1 MASSTQLNEMSIVG
15 QEILNGDVDTIPANS
30 NIPSPVSMAQE
41 TGMNGLHHQKMAFLK
56 DQIKQYKQVGCNST
70 TIKKFAISCF
80 CKSIESCSNLPH
92 LNRC

>member
-41 TGMNGLHHQKMAFLK
+41 TGMNVLPSSENGFSQRSN
-56 DQIKQYKQVGCNST
+56 Q
-70 TIKKFAISCF
+70 AIQTGRLQF
-80 CKSIESCSNLPH
+80 NYNKSLQFPVSVKA
-92 LNRC
+92 